1 MRRCDGYDS
10 ESLKSYHDRFKI
22 IFQFDQ
28 KLRITFTMEK
38 GPDFSSCPFS
48 IKIQMFVFIYSTV
61 TLLAKFF
68 GLSTSQ
74 PRATAK

>member
-28 KLRITFTMEK
+28 KLRITFIMEK
-38 GPDFSSCPFS
+38 DLTFRHVLFPLKS
-48 IKIQMFVFIYSTV
+48 K
-61 TLLAKFF
+61 
-68 GLSTSQ
+68 
-74 PRATAK
+74 